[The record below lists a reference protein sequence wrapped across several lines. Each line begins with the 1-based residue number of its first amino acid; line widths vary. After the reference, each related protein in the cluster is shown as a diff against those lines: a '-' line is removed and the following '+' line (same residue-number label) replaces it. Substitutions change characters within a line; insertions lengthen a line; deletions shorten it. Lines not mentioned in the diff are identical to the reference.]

1 MGTTTTMDLGLLAV
15 FDSEP
20 ISRQDYSADRDGT
33 LAAQAR
39 DSVQRLITEIFNQPK
54 RVYEDSVIAD
64 LPPVASALPREKP
77 LPKQAPM
84 TKWEAF
90 AKAKGIA
97 PKPKKERLV
106 FDDQT
111 QEWVPRWGYKGK
123 NKQLED
129 QWIVEVPK
137 SKDADYDPVAE
148 ARAERKQRKL
158 RNEAQRLKNV
168 QRSAPKPSS
177 APAPSSD
184 PRTGRKAELDRE
196 LRATRASTAS
206 MGKFDKVLDGD
217 TSKRGFKRKFD
228 ANEQSAQA
236 ERSKSLAILSK
247 LGQGSGPRQ
256 HVSDDSPAK
265 RRRDD
270 TVNTRRAIRHLTSG
284 AGATSMS
291 KGGKGGK
298 RKR

>member
-1 MGTTTTMDLGLLAV
+1 MSHALLHL
-15 FDSEP
+15 
-20 ISRQDYSADRDGT
+20 RG
-33 LAAQAR
+33 AR
-39 DSVQRLITEIFNQPK
+39 PDAL
-54 RVYEDSVIAD
+54 
-64 LPPVASALPREKP
+64 LP
-77 LPKQAPM
+77 
-84 TKWEAF
+84 
-90 AKAKGIA
+90 
-97 PKPKKERLV
+97 
-106 FDDQT
+106 
-111 QEWVPRWGYKGK
+111 
-123 NKQLED
+123 
-129 QWIVEVPK
+129 
-137 SKDADYDPVAE
+137 DADYDPVAE

-270 TVNTRRAIRHLTSG
+270 TVNTRRAIRQYVPSPLHEAQHPISLVV
-284 AGATSMS
+284 AA
-291 KGGKGGK
+291 
-298 RKR
+298 

>member
-1 MGTTTTMDLGLLAV
+1 MGTTTMDLGLLAV

-64 LPPVASALPREKP
+64 LPPVASALSREKP

-206 MGKFDKVLDGD
+206 MGKFD
-217 TSKRGFKRKFD
+217 

-298 RKR
+298 RKRYRALEAHGC